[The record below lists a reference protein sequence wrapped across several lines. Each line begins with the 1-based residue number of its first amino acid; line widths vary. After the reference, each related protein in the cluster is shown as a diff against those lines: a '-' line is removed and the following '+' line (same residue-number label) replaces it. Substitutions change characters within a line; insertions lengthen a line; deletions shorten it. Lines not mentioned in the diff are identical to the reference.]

1 MNCTPRAQHGNSYLV
16 VPGLSPTKR
25 LRAIRKPQGRWCERK
40 LIEECFRRRLG
51 IRTCQTDKSLLPR
64 LLYYNSCYAW
74 VKRSAVLTLCLGMY
88 QLDVSPVCRLPN
100 CLLSVSQLF
109 ARNYLAAGCALRALW
124 ADQFGPDI
132 LSTVPKISQ
141 TGRLL

>member
-40 LIEECFRRRLG
+40 LIEECFRRRLD

-64 LLYYNSCYAW
+64 LLYYNSCYAL

-88 QLDVSPVCRLPN
+88 QLTFRQCVVCRTA
-100 CLLSVSQLF
+100 CYQ
-109 ARNYLAAGCALRALW
+109 
-124 ADQFGPDI
+124 
-132 LSTVPKISQ
+132 
-141 TGRLL
+141 